1 MVNERTH
8 RVIPTT
14 ARDGGSEN
22 AQPGLRGGPPIGRY
36 RRPIAA
42 LPPPPLATGP
52 ARATD
57 RARGPRGGAP
67 DRWSAAGV
75 ALAASLA
82 LAGCAVGGSGTPH
95 PALVAATAAPA
106 TATPHPVSP
115 TASAAAAPGCVD
127 GPWSCPQQQ
136 RFAEV
141 TAYTRRTVGAHGY
154 LSVVF
159 TDRVTGATWRT
170 GDTAH
175 PGWTA
180 STVKLA
186 IAADLLRRDRAH
198 QITLSAADRHDLAT
212 MLNFSDNA
220 ATDRLW
226 KAYGD
231 DAMLARFRSEFGMTG
246 LRFVPGFTPRTY
258 WGFVKCTSD
267 DLAALMR
274 YVLTSADRDYLVAA
288 MRGVA
293 ANQQWGVWGAGPAQ
307 RPGNKDGWS
316 FESDPYGKH
325 WVTDT
330 VGFAGPAERYTLAIM
345 YQVGP
350 AGSLADGVHAVS
362 DVAALLFGT
371 PAPARVTVPA
381 PDG

>member
-8 RVIPTT
+8 RVIPAT
-14 ARDGGSEN
+14 ARDDGSEN

-42 LPPPPLATGP
+42 HPPPPATGP

-57 RARGPRGGAP
+57 RARGLLGSSP

-75 ALAASLA
+75 ALVACLA

-115 TASAAAAPGCVD
+115 TPSAAATPGCVD

>member
-1 MVNERTH
+1 MH
-8 RVIPTT
+8 GDPPT
-14 ARDGGSEN
+14 
-22 AQPGLRGGPPIGRY
+22 GRY
-36 RRPIAA
+36 RRRIVTHPTPHRAPAA
-42 LPPPPLATGP
+42 W
-52 ARATD
+52 RC
-57 RARGPRGGAP
+57 
-67 DRWSAAGV
+67 AA
-75 ALAASLA
+75 AFAACLA
-82 LAGCAVGGSGTPH
+82 LAGCAVGGSGTSN
-95 PALVAATAAPA
+95 PALVAAAAPTTGSPAAAPA
-106 TATPHPVSP
+106 TAPPVSP
-115 TASAAAAPGCVD
+115 APSAVARPGCVD

-141 TAYTRRTVGAHGY
+141 TAYAKRTVGAHGY

-159 TDRVTGATWRT
+159 TDRVTGASWRT
-170 GDTAH
+170 GDTTH

-198 QITLSAADRHDLAT
+198 QITLSAADRRDLAT

-231 DAMLARFRSEFGMTG
+231 DAMLARFRAEFGMAG

-258 WGFVKCTSD
+258 WGFVKCTAD

-274 YVLTSADRDYLVAA
+274 YVLTSPDRDYLVAA
-288 MRGVA
+288 LRGVA
-293 ANQQWGVWGAGPAQ
+293 PNQRWGVWGAGRAQ
-307 RPGNKDGWS
+307 QPGNKDGWS

-325 WVTDT
+325 WVTDS
-330 VGFAGPAERYTLAIM
+330 VGFAGPAQRYTVAIM

-362 DVAALLFGT
+362 DVAALLFGA
-371 PAPARVTVPA
+371 PVPARITVPA